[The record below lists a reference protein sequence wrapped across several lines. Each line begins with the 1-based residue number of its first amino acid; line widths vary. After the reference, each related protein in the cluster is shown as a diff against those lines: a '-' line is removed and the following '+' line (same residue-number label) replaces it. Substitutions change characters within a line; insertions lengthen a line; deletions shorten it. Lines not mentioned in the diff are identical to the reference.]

1 MMKPLR
7 TSIATLGACV
17 ALIALNLAFLR
28 FQPTNERAYLA
39 LFSLPM
45 VNLLAVAFYLG
56 RARRLGGS
64 GPFLR
69 WFQVVGWVA
78 VASYLAWSLNRPLG
92 VGGAIAVATHP
103 VYRTALNNLGCDAM
117 KRLDPSFVPARRVSG
132 AIQLIAAAAF
142 VTGVLLLPAAIG
154 GMTARHRH
162 RKRGG
167 GAMPVARPVSG
178 MGAGR

>member
-1 MMKPLR
+1 MMKPFR

-28 FQPTNERAYLA
+28 FQPTNELAYLA

-45 VNLLAVAFYLG
+45 VNLLAIAFYLG
-56 RARRLGGS
+56 RARRLGSS

-69 WFQVVGWVA
+69 WFQVIGWVA
-78 VASYLAWSLNRPLG
+78 VASYLAWSLNRPLDVSG
-92 VGGAIAVATHP
+92 TIAIATHP
-103 VYRTALNNLGCDAM
+103 VYRMTLNNLGYDAM
-117 KRLDPSFVPARRVSG
+117 KGLDPSFRLARKIS
-132 AIQLIAAAAF
+132 AATQLIAAAAL

-154 GMTARHRH
+154 GMIARHRH

-167 GAMPVARPVSG
+167 GAMPITQPAAEMDASR
-178 MGAGR
+178 